1 MTNLLSAKLAISL
14 TLATNWTGVTFEG
27 RELGY
32 VATNHIATVTYE
44 CEEHEMVLK
53 KTPSNIAVWRPTP
66 FLYITNVTV
75 PGWEGF
81 LVTNNTLYIP

>member
-27 RELGY
+27 KELGY

-44 CEEHEMVLK
+44 CQEHEMVLK
-53 KTPSNIAVWRPTP
+53 RVPSSIAVWRPLAT
-66 FLYITNVTV
+66 FYLTNFPT
-75 PGWEGF
+75 WEGII
-81 LVTNNTLYIP
+81 VTNWGVVAP